1 MKFRKLDQAF
11 EAHVELVAVVGCGFG
26 VVEDGLVGDVDV
38 ETDFPAE
45 HRSVAMRTVSRLLKE
60 QNNRFSEGRQADL
73 TESSVRTE
81 DRKIR

>member
-1 MKFRKLDQAF
+1 
-11 EAHVELVAVVGCGFG
+11 VAVVGCGFG

-60 QNNRFSEGRQADL
+60 QNNRFSEGRQVQK
-73 TESSVRTE
+73 SKPSVKTE
-81 DRKIR
+81 DKKIKS